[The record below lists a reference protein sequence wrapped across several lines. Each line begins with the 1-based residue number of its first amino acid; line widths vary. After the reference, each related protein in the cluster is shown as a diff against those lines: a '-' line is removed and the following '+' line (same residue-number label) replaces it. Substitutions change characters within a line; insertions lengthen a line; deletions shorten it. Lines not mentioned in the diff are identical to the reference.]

1 VLDFVDRVRV
11 VCIGAGAEVFHFAR
25 NPSLRGFPLGGLL
38 KVRSVV
44 GETNSGGGWL
54 YGAKA
59 NGTSPTSTMDEP
71 KVALRIVEDSSR
83 DEFIEEGRKD
93 CSPGNRDLS
102 EDGGS
107 DIREE

>member
-1 VLDFVDRVRV
+1 MLDFVDRVRV
-11 VCIGAGAEVFHFAR
+11 ACIGAGAEVFHFAR
-25 NPSLRGFPLGGLL
+25 NPNLLDFPLGGLL